1 MSRRREVGR
10 SGGRLRRR
18 PPTRD
23 PRPRILVL
31 CEGAKC
37 EPGYLKAFCRHFR
50 ATSVVLDKAAGL
62 DPKALVEVARTRLR
76 ESRREAK
83 QYRDKNL
90 EFDQVW
96 CVVDVDDHH
105 RLREARIQA
114 RDNDIEIVISNP
126 CFELWL
132 ILHFRDQ
139 TAHID
144 RFHLKSACRNLP
156 ESDHAGYPSFAVC
169 VSHYDT
175 AVGRARQLDDRND
188 RDGEP
193 GRNPSTSVYRL
204 TERILEIV
212 NTPT

>member
-1 MSRRREVGR
+1 MSRGRGRGGSREN
-10 SGGRLRRR
+10 LRRK

-37 EPGYLKAFCRHFR
+37 EPGYLRAFCRHFR

-96 CVVDVDDHH
+96 CVVDVDDHR
-105 RLREARIQA
+105 RLQEARIMA
-114 RDNDIEIVISNP
+114 RDNGIELVISNP

-139 TAHID
+139 TAYID
-144 RFHLKSACRNLP
+144 RFQLKSACRNLS
-156 ESDHAGYPSFAVC
+156 ESDRAGYPPFAIC

-212 NTPT
+212 NLST